1 MPTIREVHYRAASP
15 ARGALPG
22 RHRSTRGAAGFEFRG
37 HLPLLDAPDPRRLD
51 LHASLRDPFG
61 GWLVRQS
68 SERRAIALTV
78 VGDLSASMAFAADAA
93 DDGGGERR
101 IDVLADLVESL
112 AWSAWRNGDGF
123 GFIGCDEQLRREWL
137 QPQTRQRGAGLLLAA
152 RLRQCEPRGRDAQGL
167 LEVHR
172 HLPLQ
177 RGLVFIVSDFHLPL
191 PLLRRVL
198 DSLAGHDLVPVV
210 LWHPSE
216 FTLGARSGL
225 ATLLNPESG
234 RRRLVWW
241 RPALAARWQAA
252 HEQRR
257 AALQQLFAAQ
267 RLRALWL
274 EGSFDAD
281 ALTRYFHG

>member
-1 MPTIREVHYRAASP
+1 M
-15 ARGALPG
+15 
-22 RHRSTRGAAGFEFRG
+22 
-37 HLPLLDAPDPRRLD
+37 
-51 LHASLRDPFG
+51 
-61 GWLVRQS
+61 
-68 SERRAIALTV
+68 
-78 VGDLSASMAFAADAA
+78 
-93 DDGGGERR
+93 
-101 IDVLADLVESL
+101 
-112 AWSAWRNGDGF
+112 
-123 GFIGCDEQLRREWL
+123 
-137 QPQTRQRGAGLLLAA
+137 
-152 RLRQCEPRGRDAQGL
+152 
-167 LEVHR
+167 HR

-225 ATLLNPESG
+225 ATLLDPESG

-252 HEQRR
+252 HDERR
-257 AALQQLFAAQ
+257 DALQRLFAAHG
-267 RLRALWL
+267 LRPLWL

-281 ALTRYFHG
+281 ALTKHFHG